1 MPFIEVATVVVC
13 SAVAGFYLGL
23 APEERTTPPSS
34 PPQPRR
40 EPQQRR
46 AAR

>member
-13 SAVAGFYLGL
+13 SAVAGFYFGL
-23 APEERTTPPSS
+23 APEERTTPPSG
-34 PPQPRR
+34 QPESRR
-40 EPQQRR
+40 EPKRAR